1 MTEDDDE
8 TAASS
13 FFEPMYAASSTEGEG
28 LPWAHMQA
36 NGQLVEWL
44 DGQAPKTHRRNQ
56 RAMVTGCGLGDD
68 AEEIARRG
76 WEVMAFDVAESAIRL
91 CLERFPQSSVDYR
104 IADLF
109 RPPDDWR
116 GAFALVFDNR
126 TVQSLPYEL
135 QPRAMAAVAGLVA
148 PGGTL
153 VVVTEIVGPEHLSQ
167 GPPYRML
174 AESLVAYEA
183 AGLARQS
190 WDEVPH
196 REDPPSRHAR
206 VVYGRSR

>member
-1 MTEDDDE
+1 MSEDDDE

-13 FFEPMYAASSTEGEG
+13 FFEPMYAASSTNGEG

-44 DGQAPKTHRRNQ
+44 GAQPTGGGR

-68 AEEIARRG
+68 AEEIARRD
-76 WEVMAFDVAESAIRL
+76 WDVMAFDVAESAVRL
-91 CLERFPQSSVDYR
+91 CLERFPQSPVDYR

-135 QPRAMAAVAGLVA
+135 QPRAMAAVAQLVA

-167 GPPYRML
+167 HPPYRML
-174 AESLVAYEA
+174 ADSLAAFEV

-190 WDEVPH
+190 WDEI
-196 REDPPSRHAR
+196 RWRDDPPSRHAR
-206 VVYGRSR
+206 VVYGRG

>member
-36 NGQLVEWL
+36 NGQLAEWL
-44 DGQAPKTHRRNQ
+44 RDQPPGSGRPAL
-56 RAMVTGCGLGDD
+56 VTGCGLGDD